1 VVDAPAS
8 LEAPRHR
15 PDLLAVLGLWKPP
28 SVSLHGALRIWQR
41 NLLLYKRSWLM
52 NLLPNFFSPL
62 LYLVSIGVGVGVY
75 IGTRI
80 AGEEYVVFLAPALAG
95 NAAMNGGVFETTYN
109 VYVKLRWSKL
119 YDAVITTPLES
130 EDIATGELMWATTRA
145 VLYGV
150 AFLGVMLV
158 FGMIHS
164 WGALLAPVEFALLG
178 LAFALIGLIFT
189 SLAPSID
196 LFSYFFTLFVTPLFL
211 FSGTFFPVSNLP
223 AGLQWLAWFSPLFH
237 GSEALRD
244 LCTRG
249 DLLAAAGHSLW
260 LVVACGVLFPPA
272 VNLLRRKLVV

>member
-1 VVDAPAS
+1 MAGAPAAMVATGRR
-8 LEAPRHR
+8 L
-15 PDLLAVLGLWKPP
+15 DVLAVLRLWKPP
-28 SVSLHGALRIWQR
+28 SVSLNGAVRVWQR
-41 NLLLYKRSWLM
+41 NLLLYRRSWLM
-52 NLLPNFFSPL
+52 NILPNFFSPL
-62 LYLVSIGVGVGVY
+62 LYLVSIGIGVGVY
-75 IGTRI
+75 IGTQI
-80 AGEEYVVFLAPALAG
+80 AGQDYVVFLAPALAG

-158 FGMIHS
+158 FGMIRS

-211 FSGTFFPVSNLP
+211 FSGTFFPVTNLP
-223 AGLQWLAWFSPLFH
+223 VGLQWLAWFSPLFH

-249 DLLAAAGHSLW
+249 DLVAAAGHSLW
-260 LVVACGVLFPPA
+260 LVVACVVLFPPA